1 MLPKLVEL
9 FKLPHPLMCEHET
22 YQKTSNMLV
31 RCSLRWHK
39 HVHTPCEWRKRWH
52 PQFPWAKTPK
62 CDPKRHQ
69 KTNKLSPRSFG
80 INYMF
85 FLSLWIFRESSGFT
99 VAICRWYGS
108 WAFTTLTSPKR
119 MTIGR
124 ARHAAEADRGFSD
137 GAAGAWYH
145 AQEMRSVCN
154 MMQHCIHE
162 NFLKH
167 GWPTI
172 RNLYV
177 LYVSVNVD
185 KMISKYQFHRSIVDM
200 MWWDI

>member
-1 MLPKLVEL
+1 
-9 FKLPHPLMCEHET
+9 MCGVPSAGINMFIHHASGVKGGIPNFRQKPQNVTQKEHI
-22 YQKTSNMLV
+22 
-31 RCSLRWHK
+31 
-39 HVHTPCEWRKRWH
+39 
-52 PQFPWAKTPK
+52 
-62 CDPKRHQ
+62 
-69 KTNKLSPRSFG
+69 NKQIVTTIFWY
-80 INYMF
+80 NYMF
-85 FLSLWIFRESSGFT
+85 FFWSLWIFRESSGFT